1 MIIFALRNLKLFF
14 RDRSAVFFSLL
25 AVFIIIGL
33 YALFL
38 GEMVMGDLQEV
49 PSGRFL
55 MDSWIMA
62 GLMAVTSVTT
72 TMGAVGVVVD
82 DKAKG
87 IAKDF
92 YTSPLKRTTLVGGY
106 LISTVVVGMIM
117 SIVALVLAEFYIVG
131 SGGGFLPWGHLFKVL
146 GLIFLSTL
154 ASGAMIFFL
163 VSFFKTQNSF
173 GVASTVMG
181 SLIGFLMGIYV
192 PIGVLPRAVQTVI
205 KFFPISHAAALF
217 RQVFMEVPMTASFAG
232 APPEMVE
239 EFMTS
244 LGVVYQIGDSTVS
257 YSASVMIL
265 GATAVLFFA
274 LGVWRMLAPTKN

>member
-1 MIIFALRNLKLFF
+1 MITFAGRNLKLFF
-14 RDRSAVFFSLL
+14 RDRASVFFSLL
-25 AVFIIIGL
+25 AVLIIIGL
-33 YALFL
+33 YVLFL
-38 GEMVMGDLQEV
+38 GDTVMGGLEGV
-49 PSGRFL
+49 TGGRFL

-72 TMGAVGVVVD
+72 TMGAVGIVVE

-92 YTSPLKRTTLVGGY
+92 HTSPLKRSTLVGGY
-106 LISTVVVGMIM
+106 LISTIVVGVIM
-117 SIVALVLAEFYIVG
+117 SLVALVLAELYIVG
-131 SGGGFLPWGHLFKVL
+131 SGGEFLPWGHLFKVL
-146 GLIFLSTL
+146 GLVLLSTM

-173 GVASTVMG
+173 GVASTVLG

-192 PIGVLPRAVQTVI
+192 PIGVLPGAVQTVI
-205 KFFPISHAAALF
+205 KFFPISHAASLF
-217 RQVFMEVPMTASFAG
+217 RQTFMEVPMARSFAG
-232 APPEMVE
+232 APPEMVG

-257 YSASVMIL
+257 YAASVMIL
-265 GATAVLFFA
+265 MATAVLFFA